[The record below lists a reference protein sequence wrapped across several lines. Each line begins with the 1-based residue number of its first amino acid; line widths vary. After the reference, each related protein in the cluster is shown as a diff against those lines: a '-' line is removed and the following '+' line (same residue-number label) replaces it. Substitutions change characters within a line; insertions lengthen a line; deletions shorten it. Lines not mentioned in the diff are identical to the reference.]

1 MENLRAQHHEGLYA
15 ACMAQAVSVIGRDL
29 SGFDVNVDTH
39 ITQRPNLYD
48 DDTCLWEA
56 KCSHDAYGATSDGA
70 ARISRWIWKGKRQM
84 REVLSLSTS

>member
-15 ACMAQAVSVIGRDL
+15 ACMAQAVSVIGRHL

-48 DDTCLWEA
+48 DDTCLWRP
-56 KCSHDAYGATSDGA
+56 S
-70 ARISRWIWKGKRQM
+70 ARMMHMVQPRMVQLVFLVGSGKAKGK
-84 REVLSLSTS
+84 